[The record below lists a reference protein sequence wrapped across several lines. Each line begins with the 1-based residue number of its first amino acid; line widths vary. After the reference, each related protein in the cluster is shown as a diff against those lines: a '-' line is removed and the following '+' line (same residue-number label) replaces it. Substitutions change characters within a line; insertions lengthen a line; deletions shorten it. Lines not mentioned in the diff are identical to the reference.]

1 MGYRSFIEKHILY
14 GWHLKLGSTKNYSF
28 IVVQCV
34 FFSTNA
40 CGGIL
45 DFESFPL
52 RLSNENAILHTIAF
66 KKTVRVIQ

>member
-1 MGYRSFIEKHILY
+1 MGYRSFIGKHILY
-14 GWHLKLGSTKNYSF
+14 GWHLNWEALNYSL

-45 DFESFPL
+45 DFESFSL